1 MLRNGSL
8 RLEFAVTPRFDV
20 FYALYAL
27 TSSAPTPLEPWKEK
41 AIGRLPRDFERVAKR
56 VAPLPIFWPLLADA
70 IQGVPG
76 EVSFEEVLATI
87 REMRVDDLKRN
98 VLSGIFHDRS
108 TVDALVTRKRALKQ
122 ILTDEKSPDAEL
134 LTHFGLRPYD
144 SGSPAAR
151 AMNSLLSQPQ
161 LYRDEL
167 ALVLQRF
174 WETGFRRDWA
184 ALEPSLRAE
193 SFRMRDLQEERS
205 PAELAR
211 ELNLPVTLDDGA
223 KEVRPRTGTAIAY
236 DRIDRC
242 YIVPSAFNIRRLW
255 AKYET
260 SSRRVTL
267 YLPVT
272 RETSAANEIVQE
284 EGKGQERQR
293 ETATPPLTA
302 INAESVF
309 RALGDTTRY
318 AIASILARTPT
329 TSAELA
335 RSLNVSKPTITH
347 HVHALR
353 SAGLITE
360 TPSRGS
366 TKLSLS
372 RDTVAAL
379 SGAAVE
385 QLFSAKGDLTL
396 GTTRRRRSS

>member
-1 MLRNGSL
+1 MTRNGSF
-8 RLEFAVTPRFDV
+8 RIEFAVTPRFDA

-27 TSSAPTPLEPWKEK
+27 TSTAPTPLEPWKEK
-41 AIGRLPRDFERVAKR
+41 AVRRLPRDFERVAKR

-70 IQGVPG
+70 IQGLPG
-76 EVSFEEVLATI
+76 EVSFEEVLSTI

-98 VLSGIFHDRS
+98 VLSGIFHDRD
-108 TVDALVTRKRALKQ
+108 TVDALVTRKDALKQ
-122 ILTDEKSPDAEL
+122 VVTDEALPGAEL

-144 SGSPAAR
+144 VGSPAAR

-161 LYRDEL
+161 SYRDEL
-167 ALVLQRF
+167 GLVLQRF
-174 WETGFRRDWA
+174 WETGFRGDWA
-184 ALEPSLRAE
+184 ALEPSLRSE
-193 SFRMRDLQEERS
+193 SFRMRDLQEESS
-205 PAELAR
+205 PADLGR
-211 ELNLPVTLDDGA
+211 ELNLPVTFDDGA
-223 KEVRPRTGTAIAY
+223 KEVRPKTGNAISY

-242 YIVPSAFNIRRLW
+242 YIVASAFNTRRLW
-255 AKYET
+255 TKYES

-267 YLPVT
+267 YLPIARDV
-272 RETSAANEIVQE
+272 RIANEITGAEV
-284 EGKGQERQR
+284 RLR
-293 ETATPPLTA
+293 ETVTAPATTTA

-318 AIASILARTPT
+318 AIASILARSPT

-385 QLFSAKGDLTL
+385 QLFSSSGDLTL
-396 GTTRRRRSS
+396 GTTRKRRGS

>member
-1 MLRNGSL
+1 MKLAGSF
-8 RLEFAVTPRFDV
+8 RIEFAVTPRFDV

-27 TSSAPTPLEPWKEK
+27 TSSTPTPLDRWKTK
-41 AIGRLPRDFERVAKR
+41 AAARLPADFERAARR

-76 EVSFEEVLATI
+76 EVSFEEMLSTI
-87 REMRVDDLKRN
+87 REMPVDDLKRN
-98 VLSGIFHDRS
+98 ILAGIFHHKA
-108 TVDALVTRKRALKQ
+108 TVDALVSNKDALKQ
-122 ILTDEKSPDAEL
+122 VLTDEGLPGGEL
-134 LTHFGLRPYD
+134 LIHFGLRPYNP
-144 SGSPAAR
+144 GSPASR
-151 AMNSLLSQPQ
+151 AISELLAHPQ
-161 LYRDEL
+161 SYRDEL
-167 ALVLQRF
+167 ALVLRKF
-174 WETGFRRDWA
+174 WETGFRRDWS
-184 ALEPSLRAE
+184 ALEPALSAE
-193 SFRMRDLQEERS
+193 SFRMRDLEEEES

-211 ELNLPVTLDDGA
+211 ELNLPVTFDDGA
-223 KEVRPRTGTAIAY
+223 KEIRPKSGSAIAY

-242 YIVPSAFNIRRLW
+242 FILPSAFNTRRWW

-267 YLPVT
+267 YLPST
-272 RETSAANEIVQE
+272 REIEAANEIGE
-284 EGKGQERQR
+284 EKA
-293 ETATPPLTA
+293 ETAAA
-302 INAESVF
+302 IAPRVRIDAESVF

-335 RSLNVSKPTITH
+335 RSLRVSKPTITH

-366 TKLSLS
+366 TRLSLS

-385 QLFSAKGDLTL
+385 QLFASTADLTL
-396 GTTRRRRSS
+396 GTTRKRRK

>member
-1 MLRNGSL
+1 MARNGSF

-20 FYALYAL
+20 FYALYTL
-27 TSSAPTPLEPWKEK
+27 TSSATTPLEPWKER
-41 AIGRLPRDFERVAKR
+41 AVRRLPRNFERVAKR

-70 IQGVPG
+70 IQGVAG
-76 EVSFEEVLATI
+76 EVSFEEVLSTI
-87 REMRVDDLKRN
+87 RDMGVEELKRN
-98 VLSGIFHDRS
+98 ILSGIFHERDA
-108 TVDALVTRKRALKQ
+108 VDALVTRKTALEQ
-122 ILTDEKSPDAEL
+122 YLTDEKLPGAEL

-144 SGSPAAR
+144 AGSPAAR
-151 AMNSLLSQPQ
+151 AMNSLLSEPQ
-161 LYRDEL
+161 SYRDEL
-167 ALVLQRF
+167 GLVLQRF
-174 WETGFRRDWA
+174 WETGFRHDWA

-193 SFRMRDLQEERS
+193 SFRMRDLQEES
-205 PAELAR
+205 STADLGR
-211 ELNLPVTLDDGA
+211 ELNLPISFDDGA
-223 KEVRPRTGTAIAY
+223 REIRPKTGSAIAY

-242 YIVPSAFNIRRLW
+242 YIVPSAFNTRRLW

-267 YLPVT
+267 YLPIT
-272 RETSAANEIVQE
+272 REIGGANEIVLE
-284 EGKGQERQR
+284 EGRRR
-293 ETATPPLTA
+293 EKAAGPRAA

-353 SAGLITE
+353 SAGLIME

-385 QLFSAKGDLTL
+385 QLFSGKGDLTL